1 MEYRG
6 SAVRGCLLGLG
17 AGDAMG
23 GPVDGKKWDEICEN
37 YGPNGL
43 LGYDL
48 ANGTADISSYT
59 QLAAFGCNGLLLAA
73 SRDKYD
79 KFPRYLA
86 MSLREWAKSQ
96 QFRGAA
102 TEKTYCWLAQV
113 PEMRRRN
120 CVDPKLPEA
129 LGREVLGTPEKPVPR
144 SDSPAALTAAV
155 AAGILYDPDK
165 MSREAL
171 IRLGAYAV
179 AFTNGEPKAWLSGAV
194 LACIIGDIMA
204 APDKNLSQV
213 VTEAADAVAEVY
225 PGEDAN
231 TVAGLLKLAV
241 TYARDMELTPLAALS
256 MLGCTTT
263 EQCLAGAVCACLFH
277 PNNFDEAMIAAVN
290 HSGRSC
296 AVGAVTGAI
305 LGAKLEAEAIPTF
318 YLESLEQGAIL
329 AELAED
335 VVQGRELM
343 RIFDADWEQK
353 YTYGMP
359 ANAN

>member
-6 SAVRGCLLGLG
+6 SAVQGCLLGL
-17 AGDAMG
+17 AVGDAMG
-23 GPVDGKKWDEICEN
+23 GPVDGKKWDEICES

-48 ANGTADISSYT
+48 VNGTADISSYT

-96 QFRGAA
+96 QFRGNT

-120 CVDPKLPEA
+120 CRDTRIPDA
-129 LGREVLGTPEKPVPR
+129 LGRETLGTPEKPVIR
-144 SDSPAALTAAV
+144 SDTPTSLTAAV
-155 AAGILYDPDK
+155 AVGILYDADK
-165 MSREAL
+165 MSKEDL
-171 IRLGAYAV
+171 IRAGAYAV
-179 AFTNGEPKAWLSGAV
+179 AFTHGEPKAWLSGAV
-194 LACIIGDIMA
+194 IACLIGSIMA
-204 APDKNLSQV
+204 QPEKQLSQLAV
-213 VTEAADAVAEVY
+213 EAADAVAEVY
-225 PGEDAN
+225 PGEDARS
-231 TVAGLLKLAV
+231 VADLVRLAV
-241 TYARDMELTPLAALS
+241 AYAQDMELTPLAALS
-256 MLGCTTT
+256 MLGCTTA
-263 EQCLAGAVCACLFH
+263 EQCLAGAVCASLFH

-296 AVGAVTGAI
+296 AVGALTGAI
-305 LGAKLEAEAIPTF
+305 LGAKLEAAALPDF
-318 YLESLEQGAIL
+318 YLESLEQANIL
-329 AELAED
+329 SELAED
-335 VVQGRELM
+335 VVQGKKLM

-359 ANAN
+359 KGTD